1 MVLIDGEEF
10 TNEAWEVIDDALKVA
25 NILQQKAEIEHL
37 LKAFLEQNQ
46 GLVPHVLIEVSID
59 YTCLLKITT
68 EFINS

>member
-46 GLVPHVLIEVSID
+46 GLVPHVLTEVSID